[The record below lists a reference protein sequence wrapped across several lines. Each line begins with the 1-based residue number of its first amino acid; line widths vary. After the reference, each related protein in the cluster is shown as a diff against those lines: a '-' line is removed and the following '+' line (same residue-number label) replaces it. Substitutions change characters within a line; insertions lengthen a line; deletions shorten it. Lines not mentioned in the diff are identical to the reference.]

1 MAKAPIEIRSLARSH
16 TEAALKTLKAI
27 MSDPDANAGARVS
40 AAVALL
46 DRGWGKAEA
55 KLTIDHKRDASEYSR
70 ADLEA
75 LLAES
80 VARNGSAGTAAE
92 DGRGSGPDSVH

>member
-1 MAKAPIEIRSLARSH
+1 MRDAQ
-16 TEAALKTLKAI
+16 
-27 MSDPDANAGARVS
+27 ANASARVS

-55 KLTIDHKRDASEYSR
+55 KLTINDKRDAADYSR
-70 ADLEA
+70 AEIEA

-80 VARNGSAGTAAE
+80 VARDAGEGMAE
-92 DGRGSGPDSVH
+92 AGRRDKETDRIH